1 MFGGMDL
8 ANIPLFA
15 MLRGRLGY
23 LAERQRV
30 IAENVA
36 NASTPGYAPQDLKP
50 FSFQAQMQAQA
61 PGGSSSLSVT
71 QPGHMLPPHAK
82 AATPAKLVVSKD
94 TETRLDGNSVVLEDE
109 MLKMGQARTDYDAA
123 ITFYEKSLA
132 LIRLA
137 ARAPG
142 HG

>member
-1 MFGGMDL
+1 
-8 ANIPLFA
+8 
-15 MLRGRLGY
+15 
-23 LAERQRV
+23 
-30 IAENVA
+30 
-36 NASTPGYAPQDLKP
+36 
-50 FSFQAQMQAQA
+50 
-61 PGGSSSLSVT
+61 
-71 QPGHMLPPHAK
+71 QPGHILPPHAK
-82 AATPAKLVVSKD
+82 ASAPAKLVVSKD

-109 MLKMGQARTDYDAA
+109 MMKMAQARTDYDAA

>member
-1 MFGGMDL
+1 MDL

-36 NASTPGYAPQDLKP
+36 NASTPGYAPHDLKP

-61 PGGSSSLSVT
+61 GGPASSMAVT
-71 QPGHMLPPHAK
+71 QPGHMSPPHAK
-82 AATPAKLVVSKD
+82 ASTPAKLVVSKD
-94 TETRLDGNSVVLEDE
+94 TETTLDGNSVVLEDE